1 MNNYQEVRPG
11 LANKKKDKNNKS
23 VGIKKYRRKR
33 ELNVGIILFAV
44 VLFYLLVTVISY
56 LSRDR
61 ISVYEVREGSIVRDN
76 IYTGLVIREESVVS
90 AEGSGYISY
99 YQNEDSKVKAGT
111 NIYALSEKA
120 LDTEDESGNIS
131 KGAYVNPDLQSG
143 IVLQLQNF
151 NENYDPNDFSEI
163 YSLKNGINT
172 ALQDTYSVTR
182 TQQLDAVIAESGIEV
197 ESYVTPRDGIVAFT
211 SDGYEGLTKDT
222 FTAEHFDLTRYES
235 MSFNDQ
241 MKVSSGE
248 PVYRLITSEKWSVI
262 APLDETTAK
271 DLAEDEVTAIR
282 VRIDKDSE
290 SMRAAF
296 SLIEKDGDYYG
307 CFDFDNSMIRYAGD
321 RFLSVELI
329 LEDETGLKIPKSAV
343 IDQKFYVIPKDYL
356 TTGGNSSSN
365 GVMVRKD
372 NGSAE
377 FTAVDIYDVN
387 DEGEVCVSKE
397 DLKEGT
403 SIIKPDS
410 GDIYTVGKT
419 RTLQGVYNVN
429 KGYAVFK
436 KVSILCENDEYY
448 IVREGEDYSLSN
460 YDHIV
465 QNGKSV
471 DADDMVY

>member
-1 MNNYQEVRPG
+1 M
-11 LANKKKDKNNKS
+11 ANKKKDKNNKS
-23 VGIKKYRRKR
+23 VSIKKYRRKR

-307 CFDFDNSMIRYAGD
+307 CLDFDNSMIRYAGD

-356 TTGGNSSSN
+356 TTGGNSSSS
-365 GVMVRKD
+365 GVMVQDKD
-372 NGSAE
+372 GNAS
-377 FTAVDIYDVN
+377 FHAVDIYNTSD
-387 DEGEVCVSKE
+387 DGEVYLSRDGIERGAV
-397 DLKEGT
+397 LV
-403 SIIKPDS
+403 KPES
-410 GDIYTVGKT
+410 TETYTVEET
-419 RTLQGVYNVN
+419 RPLTGVYNIN
-429 KGYAVFK
+429 RGYAVFK
-436 KVSILCENDEYY
+436 KVVILCENDEYY
-448 IVREGEDYSLSN
+448 IVQEGDDYGLAN

-465 QNGKSV
+465 QDGSGIHSDEV
-471 DADDMVY
+471 VFQ

>member
-1 MNNYQEVRPG
+1 MASY
-11 LANKKKDKNNKS
+11 KNKS
-23 VGIKKYRRKR
+23 VSIKKYKNKR
-33 ELNVGIILFAV
+33 ELNIGLFLFAV
-44 VLFYLLVTVISY
+44 VFIYLIVTVLMYITG
-56 LSRDR
+56 DN
-61 ISVYEVREGSIVRDN
+61 ISVYEVRKGNIVKDN
-76 IYTGLVIREESVVS
+76 SYTGLVIRQETAVT
-90 AEGSGYISY
+90 AETGGYISY
-99 YQNEDSKVKAGT
+99 YQNENSKIKAGS
-111 NIYALSEKA
+111 NVYALSSEP
-120 LDTEDESGNIS
+120 LDTSGETGESGTAVSLNQE
-131 KGAYVNPDLQSG
+131 VQSG
-143 IVLQLQNF
+143 IVLSIQNF
-151 NENYDPNDFSEI
+151 NEAYDSEDFSSV
-163 YSLKNGINT
+163 YSLKNDIANY
-172 ALQDTYSVTR
+172 LQNAFSVTR
-182 TQQLDAVIAESGIEV
+182 TEHLDSVIAASGQEV
-197 ESYVTPRDGIVAFT
+197 SSCRSAGDGIIAYSV
-211 SDGYEGLTKDT
+211 DGCESLTADT
-222 FTAEHFDLTRYES
+222 FTEENFDRSNYERIQ
-235 MSFNDQ
+235 FEDQ
-241 MKVSSGE
+241 MQISAGE
-248 PVYRLITSEKWSVI
+248 PVYRLITSEDWTVIIRLTEETAREMTEQKISSV
-262 APLDETTAK
+262 K
-271 DLAEDEVTAIR
+271 

-290 SMRAAF
+290 TMRADF
-296 SLIEKDGDYYG
+296 SVIEKDGRWYG
-307 CFDFDNSMIRYAGD
+307 RLDFDNSMIRYAD
-321 RFLSVELI
+321 ERYLNIELI
-329 LEDETGLKIPKSAV
+329 LEDESGLKIPKSSV
-343 IDQKFYVIPKDYL
+343 VKEQFYVVPEEYI